1 MIRYYKAPVLL
12 AERLG
17 IQGIRRA
24 CADGYVILTE
34 ADMRMVDVTINE
46 KVQFFGCEEI
56 TESQATVLLSN
67 YEKKG
72 GDK

>member
-1 MIRYYKAPVLL
+1 MIRYYKSPTYL

-24 CADGYVILTE
+24 CAEGFVILTE
-34 ADMRMVDVTINE
+34 ADMRMVDVTIGE
-46 KVQFFGCEEI
+46 KVHLFGCEEL
-56 TESQATVLLSN
+56 TEDQASVLLSN